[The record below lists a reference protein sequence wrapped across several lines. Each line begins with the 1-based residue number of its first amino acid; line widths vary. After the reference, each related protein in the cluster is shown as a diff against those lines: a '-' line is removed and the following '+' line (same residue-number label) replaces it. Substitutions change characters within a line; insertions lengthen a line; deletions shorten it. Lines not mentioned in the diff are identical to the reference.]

1 MRVSMCLHACLS
13 IALCKCGGAVDV
25 CCQAWC
31 WLLWILP
38 TDASLDT
45 EASIDG
51 NKKDKVD
58 ILHIEEKGRQK
69 EQQHPA

>member
-1 MRVSMCLHACLS
+1 M
-13 IALCKCGGAVDV
+13 